1 VRFAVSDAEVGAV
14 AEALGEQPA
23 ASWTPVI
30 YPWSVRHF
38 EPRPQAERPAPPREN
53 LRLYLHI
60 PFCRYHC
67 TFCIY
72 AVRGGATRAE
82 MERYVAALER
92 ELAALEPN
100 TSLSKLIVGGG
111 TPTAL
116 PPDLLDAVL
125 SPVVARTRRPAGC
138 LSKLEASPDSL
149 TGEHLAVL
157 QKHGIGWVS
166 VGVESMDEAVLSTVR
181 RRHTPGQ
188 ALVALRQVVE
198 SGLQLNADL
207 IYGLPGQSLESFRR
221 DLEAVSEAGVH
232 SVCLYA
238 LRVTEQNRKAMPLAE
253 GERLELGRLMRW
265 RAFVSQTAR
274 ELGFV
279 QTRSYTWKRLD
290 ARKSAA
296 LGGRRAAA
304 ESSGGIQEFALGMSA
319 RSQLAGAVY
328 RNHERLGVYQSR
340 VEKGLSPVESVF
352 ELDED
357 DQKTQFVAG
366 SLGNSRPLDRAAW
379 QRRFGS
385 EIGSDFGKVLER
397 LSGGGLIEDD
407 GARIRLTELGRLVYD
422 RVLQCFYPARAQRW
436 LREAAALSAGTG

>member
-1 VRFAVSDAEVGAV
+1 VRLAVSDADVGAV

-23 ASWTPVI
+23 SAWTPVI

-38 EPRPQAERPAPPREN
+38 EQRPQAERPAPPREN

-92 ELAALEPN
+92 ELGALEPGA
-100 TSLSKLIVGGG
+100 SLSKLIVGGG

-125 SPVVARTRRPAGC
+125 AAVVARTRRPAGC

-149 TGEHLAVL
+149 TDEHLAVL
-157 QKHGIGWVS
+157 EKHGFGWVS
-166 VGVESMDEAVLSTVR
+166 VGVESMDEAVLSKVR
-181 RRHTPGQ
+181 RRHSPAQ
-188 ALVALRQVVE
+188 ALAALRQVVQ
-198 SGLQLNADL
+198 SGRQLNADL
-207 IYGLPGQSLESFRR
+207 MYGLPGQSQESFRR
-221 DLEAVSEAGVH
+221 DLEAVSEAGAH
-232 SVCLYA
+232 SICMYA
-238 LRVTEQNRKAMPLAE
+238 LRITEQNRKALAA
-253 GERLELGRLMRW
+253 GERLDLGRLMRW
-265 RAFVSQTAR
+265 RAFVAEAAR
-274 ELGFV
+274 ELGFT
-279 QTRSYTWKRLD
+279 QTRSFTWKRL
-290 ARKSAA
+290 ATPPAA
-296 LGGRRAAA
+296 GGGRRAAA
-304 ESSGGIQEFALGMSA
+304 ESRGGIQEFALGMSA

-328 RNHERLGVYQSR
+328 RNHERLGVYLRR
-340 VEKGLSPVESVF
+340 VEQGLSPVESVF

-397 LSGGGLIEDD
+397 LSAGGLLEDD
-407 GARIRLTELGRLVYD
+407 GAQIRLTELGRLVYD

-436 LREAAALSAGTG
+436 LREAAASAGTG

>member
-1 VRFAVSDAEVGAV
+1 VRLAVSDADVGAV
-14 AEALGEQPA
+14 AEALGEQPT
-23 ASWTPVI
+23 SYWTPVV

-38 EPRPQAERPAPPREN
+38 EPRPQAERPPPPREN

-72 AVRGGATRAE
+72 AVRGGASRPE
-82 MERYVAALER
+82 MERYVAALAR
-92 ELAALEPN
+92 ELGALEPG

-125 SPVVARTRRPAGC
+125 AAVVARTRRPAGC

-157 QKHGIGWVS
+157 QKHGIEWVS
-166 VGVESMDEAVLSTVR
+166 VGVESMDEAVLSNVR
-181 RRHTPGQ
+181 RRHTPAQ
-188 ALVALRQVVE
+188 ALAALRQVVQ

-207 IYGLPGQSLESFRR
+207 IYGLPGQSMQSFRR

-232 SVCLYA
+232 SVCMYA
-238 LRVTEQNRKAMPLAE
+238 LRLTEQNRKAMPLTE
-253 GERLELGRLMRW
+253 GERLDLVLLMRW
-265 RAFVSQTAR
+265 RAFVSEAAH

-279 QTRSYTWKRLD
+279 QTRSYTWRRLEG
-290 ARKSAA
+290 KSAA
-296 LGGRRAAA
+296 FGGRRTAA
-304 ESSGGIQEFALGMSA
+304 ESRGGIQEFALGMSA

-328 RNHERLGVYQSR
+328 RNHEKMGAYLSR
-340 VEKGLSPVESVF
+340 VEQGLSPVESVF

-366 SLGNSRPLDRAAW
+366 SLGNSRPLDRAAY

-385 EIGSDFGKVLER
+385 EIDSDFGKSLER
-397 LSGGGLIEDD
+397 LTGAGLLEED
-407 GARIRLTELGRLVYD
+407 GASIQLTELGRLVYD

-436 LREAAALSAGTG
+436 LREWAASAAN